1 MKDKGEKIV
10 KVKKKIKRIVKVKV
24 TKVKNQTSRLIQY
37 LYQSSF
43 IGSKGKKLGQENR
56 LVIELEKLWNSYG
69 VSQVSHLTHLAFV
82 LFIFRYGLTVSLDS
96 SGGCSHIS
104 FIF

>member
-1 MKDKGEKIV
+1 MKDKGKKIV
-10 KVKKKIKRIVKVKV
+10 KVKKKIKKNSEGQSNQS
-24 TKVKNQTSRLIQY
+24 KNQTTRLIQC

-43 IGSKGKKLGQENR
+43 IGSKGEKLGQVNR

-69 VSQVSHLTHLAFV
+69 VSQVSHLTPSAFV
-82 LFIFRYGLTVSLDS
+82 LFIFRQGLTVSLDS
-96 SGGCSHIS
+96 SGGCSGIS